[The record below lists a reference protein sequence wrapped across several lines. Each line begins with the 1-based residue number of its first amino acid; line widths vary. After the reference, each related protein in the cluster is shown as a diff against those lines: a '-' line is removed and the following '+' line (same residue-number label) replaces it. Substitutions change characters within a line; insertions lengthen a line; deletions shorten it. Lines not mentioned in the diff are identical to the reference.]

1 MLQLGGGKTKTSK
14 NFEIKLDSPF
24 VVFHGD
30 PHEAEPVELTGTLW
44 LSNSD
49 HMNVRSIKIRL
60 EGKWKVSW
68 YVEPGVSSLQIREK
82 GTHLSEELTLH
93 PAEGVGSSNVTHKI
107 APGVHEWRF
116 KFLLDPYLP
125 ESVEGL
131 ASSFCVYDLKAEIDR
146 GYMSKALV
154 TEKHVRIIRTLGRD
168 MTETVPLPYSN
179 EDTWRDKL
187 WYHIYIPTR
196 YHIFGTSITVEFIL
210 CPLLKGVT
218 IGKIKMEILERVQ
231 LKTDA
236 GRFKDFSKDVVV
248 ASHEQDMPDNI
259 LPERVE
265 ETSGIPDQSHHFKV
279 TLPLPKSLNKMRQS
293 VDTEH
298 IKIFHNLKVYV
309 NLHNP
314 DGHISQLLVR
324 NLLHIFI
331 SPNLPVGDDQTIQG
345 NAAQVASVS
354 HNNENGQLEAPPTY
368 ELHQLD
374 QLYDDIDPSAFLS
387 GANTP
392 YRALSRHNSDED
404 LRTNLDSTTINNTY
418 INSGSRTP
426 GLIGE
431 ASSPSAAQL
440 QRRLAELQGH
450 DGQIDEDFTHP
461 TPRNSPRQTARVPR
475 AVSFRGSY
483 HQNLN
488 QLSSQSPPNHS
499 DCFHSVVTPEG
510 EYDMDALTRIPSYST
525 AVRTPVVT
533 PPSSYYELPT
543 YDIAVSTP
551 SSPQHLPVQPPRAH
565 TACHV
570 GEPRRQSSL
579 SGSSDSGSIR
589 NFDLSNGHAINGS
602 SNGPVQRPEQAAR
615 SRRMTP

>member
-1 MLQLGGGKTKTSK
+1 MTNSAR
-14 NFEIKLDSPF
+14 LDSPF

-30 PHEAEPVELTGTLW
+30 AHEAEPVELTGTLC
-44 LSNSD
+44 LSNAD

-82 GTHLSEELTLH
+82 GTILNEELTLH
-93 PAEGVGSSNVTHKI
+93 PAEGAGSSNVTHKI
-107 APGVHEWRF
+107 APGGHEWRF
-116 KFLLDPYLP
+116 KFVLDPSLP

-146 GYMSKALV
+146 GYMSKALFA
-154 TEKHVRIIRTLGRD
+154 EKHVRIVRTLGRD

-179 EDTWRDKL
+179 EDTWREKL

-196 YHIFGTSITVEFIL
+196 YHIFGTSITVEFML

-236 GRFKDFSKDVVV
+236 GRFKDHAKDVVV
-248 ASHEQDMPDNI
+248 ASHEQEMPDNV

-265 ETSGIPDQSHHFKV
+265 ETSGIHDQSHHFKV

-331 SPNLPVGDDQTIQG
+331 SPNLPVGEDQTIQ
-345 NAAQVASVS
+345 ADDAQVAVAS
-354 HNNENGQLEAPPTY
+354 HNNENGQHEAPPTY

-374 QLYDDIDPSAFLS
+374 QLYDDIDPSAYLS

-392 YRALSRHNSDED
+392 YRALSRPASDE
-404 LRTNLDSTTINNTY
+404 NLNNILHDSTTLTNTFA
-418 INSGSRTP
+418 NSGSRTP
-426 GLIGE
+426 ATNGE
-431 ASSPSAAQL
+431 PSSPSAAQL
-440 QRRLAELQGH
+440 QRRLAELQGQ
-450 DGQIDEDFTHP
+450 DGPIDEDFTHP
-461 TPRNSPRQTARVPR
+461 SPRHSPRQSQRVPR

-483 HQNLN
+483 HQNLHSLGQGSTSN
-488 QLSSQSPPNHS
+488 TPPNHS
-499 DCFHSVVTPEG
+499 DYLHNLISPEG
-510 EYDMDALTRIPSYST
+510 EYDMDALARTPSYTT
-525 AVRTPVVT
+525 AVRTPMIT
-533 PPSSYYELPT
+533 PPSSYHELPT
-543 YDIAVSTP
+543 YEIAVSTP
-551 SSPQHLPVQPPRAH
+551 NSPQNIPVQPPPRAH
-565 TACHV
+565 TAEHT
-570 GEPRRQSSL
+570 GSNPRRQNSL
-579 SGSSDSGSIR
+579 SGSSDSGSMR
-589 NFDLSNGHAINGS
+589 NFSLGGMNGA
-602 SNGPVQRPEQAAR
+602 VERPEQVATGPRR
-615 SRRMTP
+615 SP

>member
-1 MLQLGGGKTKTSK
+1 
-14 NFEIKLDSPF
+14 
-24 VVFHGD
+24 
-30 PHEAEPVELTGTLW
+30 
-44 LSNSD
+44 
-49 HMNVRSIKIRL
+49 MNVRSIKIRL

-68 YVEPGVSSLQIREK
+68 FVEPGVSSLQIREK
-82 GTHLSEELTLH
+82 GTHLDEELTLH
-93 PAEGVGSSNVTHKI
+93 PAEGAGSSNVTHKI

-116 KFLLDPYLP
+116 KFVLDPGLP

-131 ASSFCVYDLKAEIDR
+131 GSSFVVYDLKAEIDR
-146 GYMSKALV
+146 GYMSKSLLA
-154 TEKHVRIIRTLGRD
+154 EKHVRIVRTLGRD

-236 GRFKDFSKDVVV
+236 GRLRDHSKDVVV
-248 ASHEQDMPDNI
+248 ASHEQDMPANI
-259 LPERVE
+259 MPERVE

-279 TLPLPKSLNKMRQS
+279 TLPLPKNLNKMRQS
-293 VDTEH
+293 VDSEH
-298 IKIFHNLKVYV
+298 VKIFHNLKVYV

-331 SPNLPVGDDQTIQG
+331 SPNLPVGEDQTIQA
-345 NAAQVASVS
+345 NDTQVAAVS
-354 HNNENGQLEAPPTY
+354 HNNENGQHEAPPTY
-368 ELHQLD
+368 ESHRLD

-392 YRALSRHNSDED
+392 YRALSRPASDEN
-404 LRTNLDSTTINNTY
+404 LRNLLLDSATINNTY

-426 GLIGE
+426 ANGE
-431 ASSPSAAQL
+431 PSSPSAAQL
-440 QRRLAELQGH
+440 RRRLAELQNGQ
-450 DGQIDEDFTHP
+450 DGQQIDEDFTHP
-461 TPRNSPRQTARVPR
+461 SPRHSPRQSHRIPR

-488 QLSSQSPPNHS
+488 HLSSTSHTPPTHA
-499 DCFHSVVTPEG
+499 DYLLRPEG
-510 EYDMDALTRIPSYST
+510 DYDMDALTRIPSYST
-525 AVRTPVVT
+525 AVRTPMVT
-533 PPSSYYELPT
+533 PPGSYHDVVLPT
-543 YDIAVSTP
+543 YDIAISAP
-551 SSPQHLPVQPPRAH
+551 NSPQHDAVQPPPRAH
-565 TACHV
+565 TADQS
-570 GEPRRQSSL
+570 GAPRRQSSL
-579 SGSSDSGSIR
+579 SGSSDSGSMR
-589 NFDLSNGHAINGS
+589 NFSLGGTIGVVA
-602 SNGPVQRPEQAAR
+602 QPEQAVQAR
-615 SRRMTP
+615 RTP